1 MRLSRRTK
9 AFTLIELLVVI
20 AIIAVLIGLLVP
32 AVQKVREAANRMQ
45 CSNNLKQIG
54 LAFHN
59 HHDSL
64 GLFPTTGNYRGRW
77 DPANGG
83 TDGSV
88 SRAGNPSGTTG
99 APATGTA
106 QSASWLVQIL
116 PYLEQEILWRS
127 DTATIRDTP
136 VKTFY
141 CPSRRAPIK
150 LTNGRATNDY
160 AAAQFERGTAANS
173 WGVVRQ
179 NNMGAPVRTANITDG
194 TSNTLVA
201 AEKRINQLYYGGNT
215 VWCDVDGF
223 YFGSECSCMRDANN
237 QPTPDSQ
244 SPSTS
249 NVYYDTTFGGPHA
262 GVLMGM
268 LADGSV
274 KAIRFGITATVFSR
288 LANVS
293 DGNVINID

>member
-1 MRLSRRTK
+1 MNRSSRG

-64 GLFPTTGNYRGRW
+64 GLFPTAGNYRGRW
-77 DPANGG
+77 NPANGA

-99 APATGTA
+99 GPATGTD

-116 PYLEQEILWRS
+116 PYIEQESLWKS
-127 DTATIRDTP
+127 DTPTIRDTP

-160 AAAQFERGTAANS
+160 AAAQFERASAPNA

-179 NNMGAPVRTANITDG
+179 NNMGAPVRTATIVDG
-194 TSNTLVA
+194 TSNTLIA
-201 AEKRINQLYYGGNT
+201 AEKRINQLYYGGTT

-223 YFGSECSCMRDANN
+223 FFGSECSCMRNANN

-249 NVYYDTTFGGPHA
+249 NVYYDTTFGGPHP
-262 GVLMGM
+262 GVLMGI

-274 KAIRFGITATVFSR
+274 KAIRYGITATVFSR
-288 LANVS
+288 LANVG

>member
-1 MRLSRRTK
+1 MSRSSRP

-64 GLFPTTGNYRGRW
+64 GLFPTAGNYRGRW
-77 DPANGG
+77 DPANTGA
-83 TDGSV
+83 DGSV

-99 APATGTA
+99 TPATGTS

-116 PYLEQEILWRS
+116 PYIEQETLWKS

-141 CPSRRAPIK
+141 CPSRRGPIK

-160 AAAQFERGTAANS
+160 AGAQFERATAANA
-173 WGVVRQ
+173 WGVIRQ
-179 NNMGAPVRTANITDG
+179 NNMGRPF
-194 TSNTLVA
+194 
-201 AEKRINQLYYGGNT
+201 E
-215 VWCDVDGF
+215 
-223 YFGSECSCMRDANN
+223 
-237 QPTPDSQ
+237 PP
-244 SPSTS
+244 P
-249 NVYYDTTFGGPHA
+249 
-262 GVLMGM
+262 
-268 LADGSV
+268 
-274 KAIRFGITATVFSR
+274 
-288 LANVS
+288 
-293 DGNVINID
+293 

>member
-1 MRLSRRTK
+1 MLRTSRY

-64 GLFPTTGNYRGRW
+64 GLFPTAGNYRGRW

-99 APATGTA
+99 TPATGTS

-116 PYLEQEILWRS
+116 PYIEQETLWKS
-127 DTATIRDTP
+127 DTNTIRDTP

-141 CPSRRAPIK
+141 CPSRRGPIK

-160 AAAQFERGTAANS
+160 AGAQFERGTAANA

-179 NNMGAPVRTANITDG
+179 NNMNAPVRTASILDG
-194 TSNTLVA
+194 TSNTLIA
-201 AEKRINQLYYGGNT
+201 AEKRINQIYYGGNT
-215 VWCDVDGF
+215 VWCDVDGY

-249 NVYYDTTFGGPHA
+249 STYYDTTFGGPHS
-262 GVLMGM
+262 GVFMGI

-274 KAIRFGITATVFSR
+274 KAIRYGLTAAVFSSF
-288 LANVS
+288 ANVA
-293 DGNVINID
+293 DGGTTSID